1 MNRWI
6 LAGVLGVGLAGLAGA
21 AERAFSQAI
30 APADFAAA
38 GLAKLSPE
46 ELARLDALVRVHQGG
61 GGGRV
66 PAQVATGP
74 AAAPA
79 AAVAAPEAKA
89 APGLLA
95 KAKVILTP
103 GTAVEY
109 EAVKSRIVGEFNGWE
124 ARTVLVLENGQ
135 RWQVASGSTYAAPPV
150 MNPAVEIASGAL
162 GTFWMKIEGVR
173 IRVKVV
179 PAGRGN

>member
-6 LAGVLGVGLAGLAGA
+6 LAGVLGVGLAGPAGA

-46 ELARLDALVRVHQGG
+46 ELARLDALVRAHQGG
-61 GGGRV
+61 GGARV
-66 PAQVATGP
+66 PAQVATVP
-74 AAAPA
+74 AA

-150 MNPAVEIASGAL
+150 MNPAVEIAPGAL